1 MLLALGLVLLGVVLL
16 WGGAEAVV
24 KGAVKL
30 ALDLG
35 MPALIVGLTVVAITT
50 SLPEAFASAAAQI
63 KGASGDIA
71 LGNIIGSN
79 IANMSL
85 VLGLGAL
92 LRPIPIPSV
101 IKNQEMPIVVGSA
114 GLLALMMFFGS
125 IGRFDG
131 VVLALGMLGYTIY
144 QIKISRLEEP
154 LAKEALEQEV
164 VVSLSVWREVIL
176 VIVGVGLL
184 IVGAHFLF
192 HGAVSIARH
201 YGMSD
206 RVIGVTIVAL
216 GSSFPEI
223 ATVVVAAVKKRT
235 ELVLG
240 NVLGSNIYN
249 IVMVGAAAALIA
261 PITFSQ
267 KMWTTDLPIMAG
279 LTVVIWALLHFQK
292 ILGRFVGVVLIA
304 GYVCYLLTL

>member
-1 MLLALGLVLLGVVLL
+1 
-16 WGGAEAVV
+16 
-24 KGAVKL
+24 
-30 ALDLG
+30 
-35 MPALIVGLTVVAITT
+35 
-50 SLPEAFASAAAQI
+50 
-63 KGASGDIA
+63 
-71 LGNIIGSN
+71 
-79 IANMSL
+79 
-85 VLGLGAL
+85 
-92 LRPIPIPSV
+92 
-101 IKNQEMPIVVGSA
+101 
-114 GLLALMMFFGS
+114 
-125 IGRFDG
+125 
-131 VVLALGMLGYTIY
+131 
-144 QIKISRLEEP
+144 
-154 LAKEALEQEV
+154 
-164 VVSLSVWREVIL
+164 
-176 VIVGVGLL
+176 
-184 IVGAHFLF
+184 
-192 HGAVSIARH
+192 
-201 YGMSD
+201 MSD